1 MTQMMRRLVVVG
13 LVLSLTA
20 SARSQDDPP
29 EERRTPLV
37 QLIER
42 CAPAT
47 VNLIGYAPIPEHPGS
62 FMLSW
67 GSGSI
72 IHESGYILTNDHVAN
87 TEGQQV
93 VVMQDGRQHPYTV
106 AARSP
111 QEDLA
116 VIRIRSDRPL
126 PAMTLGQ
133 SHDLMLGEPVLVI
146 GNPGGLTHSISRGV
160 ITGLDRVGGGGTTVL
175 TGMVQT
181 DATLNGGNSG
191 GPMINALGHQIGIV
205 ESKRTDADG
214 LGFAIQIDRFRAIL
228 PEMLSAEIRYGFKLG
243 LTVNPMG
250 PAVVTAVAA
259 DSPAAV
265 AGIEVGDAVT
275 SVGEMTVSDGVHF
288 YLALIDREGGE
299 VLPVGLQRDGRE
311 IAIEVALDPMP
322 PRPAEDVEAG
332 ELAQGIY
339 LEAFLGQWRSL
350 PNFRQLEPVSWGV
363 VPTIGLFV
371 QGQVEDYFGLEFT
384 GYLEVPA
391 DGLYTFNVASDDGS
405 RLWIGDQM
413 VIDND
418 GLHGVRD
425 VTGLIRLAAG
435 LHPIRVTFFEHAG
448 GQALEVSYEGPDVPK
463 QAIPESALFCRP
475 PAQPPALRPSPP
487 TTAPAEAE

>member
-1 MTQMMRRLVVVG
+1 MMKRLVMVG

-20 SARSQDDPP
+20 ASSSQADPP
-29 EERRTPLV
+29 EERRTALV

-42 CAPAT
+42 CGPAA
-47 VNLIGYAPIPEHPGS
+47 VDLIGYAPIPEHPGS

-93 VVMQDGRQHPYTV
+93 VVIADGRQFPYTV
-106 AARSP
+106 EARSP

-116 VIRIRSDRPL
+116 IIRIRSERPL
-126 PAMTLGQ
+126 PALTLGQ

-175 TGMVQT
+175 TGMIQT
-181 DATLNGGNSG
+181 DATVNGGNSG
-191 GPMINALGHQIGIV
+191 GPMINALGHLIGII

-214 LGFAIQIDRFRAIL
+214 LGFAIQIDRFRSIL
-228 PEMLSAEIRYGFKLG
+228 PDMLSAEVRYGFRLG
-243 LTVNPMG
+243 LKVNPMG
-250 PAVVTAVAA
+250 PAVITAVAPQ
-259 DSPAAV
+259 SPAAV
-265 AGIEVGDAVT
+265 AGIEVGDAIT
-275 SVGEMTVSDGVHF
+275 QVGEMPVSDGVHF
-288 YLALIDREGGE
+288 YLSLIDREGGE
-299 VLPVGLQRDGRE
+299 VVPITLQREGE
-311 IAIEVALDPMP
+311 AITVEVTLEPML
-322 PRPAEDVEAG
+322 PRRAEDVDVES
-332 ELAQGIY
+332 LTPGIY

-363 VPTIGLFV
+363 VPTFGLFV
-371 QGQVEDYFGLEFT
+371 QGQVEDFFGLEFT
-384 GYLEVPA
+384 GYLSVAAE
-391 DGLYTFNVASDDGS
+391 GLYTFSVASDDGS
-405 RLWIGDQM
+405 QLWIGDEL

-418 GLHGVRD
+418 GLHGIRD

-435 LHPIRVTFFEHAG
+435 LHPIRVTFFEHDG
-448 GQALEVSYEGPDVPK
+448 GQALEVFYEGPELSRRL
-463 QAIPESALFCRP
+463 IPETALFCHP
-475 PAQPPALRPSPP
+475 PAQPPALQPSPP
-487 TTAPAEAE
+487 TTAPAE